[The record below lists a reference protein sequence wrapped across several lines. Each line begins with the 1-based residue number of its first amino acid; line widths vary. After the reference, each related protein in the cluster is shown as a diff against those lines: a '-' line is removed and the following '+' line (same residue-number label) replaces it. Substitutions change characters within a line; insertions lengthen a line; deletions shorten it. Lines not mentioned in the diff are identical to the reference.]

1 MITAETVRQTITK
14 EIILTKR
21 CSNTSVY
28 VATPYC
34 KITDKNLTDDNKVDD
49 IKEIVC
55 KYFGISLWM
64 IESRSRKREIVE
76 PRQIAATLVRE
87 FTRFSL
93 KGTGLRFGGLDHSS
107 IISAVNTV
115 NDLIATDKDYRKKF
129 EYVKMLVQ
137 AKLGR

>member
-1 MITAETVRQTITK
+1 M
-14 EIILTKR
+14 
-21 CSNTSVY
+21 
-28 VATPYC
+28 PYC
-34 KITDKNLTDDNKVDD
+34 KITDKNLTDDDKVKD

-76 PRQIAATLVRE
+76 PRQIATALVRE

-115 NDLIATDKDYRKKF
+115 NDLIVTDKDYRKKF
-129 EYVKMLVQ
+129 EHIKMLVH

>member
-34 KITDKNLTDDNKVDD
+34 KITDKNLTDDNKVDN

-55 KYFGISLWM
+55 KYFGLSLWM
-64 IESRSRKREIVE
+64 IETKSRKREIVE

-87 FTRFSL
+87 FTRLSL

-107 IISAVNTV
+107 IIYSVSTV
-115 NDLIATDKDYRKKF
+115 YDLIATDKDYRKKF

>member
-14 EIILTKR
+14 EIIFTKR

-34 KITDKNLTDDNKVDD
+34 KISDKNLTDDNKVDD

-55 KYFGISLWM
+55 KYFGLSLWM
-64 IESRSRKREIVE
+64 IETKSRKREIVE
-76 PRQIAATLVRE
+76 PRQIAITLVRE
-87 FTRFSL
+87 FTRLSL

-107 IISAVNTV
+107 IIYSVSTV